1 MKLVFHSLLT
11 LICSVF
17 ALAATA
23 SDFEH
28 TWYGYQKFLSSNDT
42 KEWFF
47 QCGSDVQSEFLP
59 LGNFKIQKQNDDLI
73 LFTVIEHEWRK
84 KEANFGATRIHFSG
98 EVFEDYEAYPAL
110 KFVSSFVKFDD
121 FSFEDRDHLRNIFK
135 SIAFTDGEAPW
146 NWSFEDYFEI
156 QNTYKPHTSKQNTI
170 NLDSGAMLFDYL
182 MLEEKVTVISKRSV
196 LPDYRN
202 KTFTTNDT
210 YEIEYGTLLD
220 CRGLKSF

>member
-1 MKLVFHSLLT
+1 MFLRCLTRTHDSPKPILEMSIHRVNKMISDQKRLVLVITYFNVSVSTLNLVNHMKLVFRSLLT

-17 ALAATA
+17 AFAATA

-59 LGNFKIQKQNDDLI
+59 LGNFKIQKQNDALI

-98 EVFEDYEAYPAL
+98 EIGRAHV
-110 KFVSSFVKFDD
+110 
-121 FSFEDRDHLRNIFK
+121 
-135 SIAFTDGEAPW
+135 
-146 NWSFEDYFEI
+146 
-156 QNTYKPHTSKQNTI
+156 
-170 NLDSGAMLFDYL
+170 
-182 MLEEKVTVISKRSV
+182 
-196 LPDYRN
+196 
-202 KTFTTNDT
+202 
-210 YEIEYGTLLD
+210 
-220 CRGLKSF
+220 